1 MAAGDETSP
10 RVRGPPPPRTSRRME
25 LPVAHLDPNV
35 SSNVLNPSARGFTP
49 RGGAPTISSLNKGS
63 DETSPHSRGPPPPA
77 SSRRAE
83 LPVAHVAP
91 EVSSHLLNPS
101 ARGFT
106 PRGGAAITSS
116 LNKGT
121 DETSPSVGGPPPP
134 RTSPGTELPLTLV
147 GPDVSSHVL
156 NPNARRFTPR
166 GGATTTYSLN
176 QGTDDETSPHS
187 RGPPPPASAR
197 RAEIPLTL
205 VGPNASSHL
214 LNPSARE
221 FTPRGGAAPASS
233 LHQGT
238 DDESSPRVRGT
249 PPHGTSRRTDLPLAP
264 VGHEASSHV
273 LNENAREFKPRGGG
287 AAAQPY
293 SLNLGAGETFPR
305 VRAYKACFVNTGPGA
320 EELEFVVPVTSAP
333 RATSC
338 VMPDLVSM
346 PVHSFTS
353 NRLDTPPQRMMP
365 ELAAMAGHPS
375 TSSNGLDTPPQRQ
388 VRAVWRDNCAKELGY
403 LSYLL
408 NQGRPALLGIDT
420 EYVAPA
426 PEMEQVGPPQS
437 ASEWYHRLR
446 SLVNTGDIVQLGF
459 AFQFDDDSNHN
470 VPHVFEINLKV
481 SPDLRSYNP
490 RTLEFLKKVGHKLEN
505 NARQG
510 VTPQILQAWLKEHLQ
525 KLTAS
530 TVLMFQGDYD
540 SAFLLRL
547 ALENYQLPWHQVR
560 FLQDLRDTVRTYY
573 DVRVLGLQLLKF
585 EEKRFSLTKLGS
597 ALGIQRFG
605 NEHGSGS
612 DALLTLDCF
621 AEIRRRLGTQ
631 LKPLAKVLCG
641 LYSNEE
647 VVRWS
652 IPLHADNLKLVEVW
666 VSNFNEN
673 ASLLLS
679 SARSNFTIFS
689 IHAELYP
696 AQRCTESCDDEYTRL
711 GRLVPG
717 VTTAKFA
724 VAIGSE
730 EGQLAAGQSY
740 MFNVCF
746 DDKPRQLENGNKF
759 VPAQEFG
766 AVVISHLL
774 SRQEIKWTT
783 FKGAETVACIFRCME
798 GGLPAADQYLP
809 ARSTMFPTLFDIAV
823 ITEHDNSTVN
833 TICEGCSIQTENSNG
848 DKENTA
854 ILIARCFLRILEVT
868 EPLVLEKSNGYLL

>member
-1 MAAGDETSP
+1 
-10 RVRGPPPPRTSRRME
+10 ME
-25 LPVAHLDPNV
+25 LPVAHLGPNV

-49 RGGAPTISSLNKGS
+49 RGVAATISSLNKGT
-63 DETSPHSRGPPPPA
+63 DETSPLSRGPPPPA

-91 EVSSHLLNPS
+91 DVSSHLLNPS

-106 PRGGAAITSS
+106 PRGGAATISS

-121 DETSPSVGGPPPP
+121 DETSPSVRGPPPP

-156 NPNARRFTPR
+156 NPNARGFTPR
-166 GGATTTYSLN
+166 GGAATISSLN

-187 RGPPPPASAR
+187 RGPPPPASSR
-197 RAEIPLTL
+197 RAELPLTL
-205 VGPNASSHL
+205 VGPNASSHV

-233 LHQGT
+233 LNQGT

-249 PPHGTSRRTDLPLAP
+249 PPHGTSRRTDLLLAP

-273 LNENAREFKPRGGG
+273 LNQNAREFKPRGGG

-305 VRAYKACFVNTGPGA
+305 VRAYAASFVNTGPGA
-320 EELEFVVPVTSAP
+320 EELEFMAPVTSASAP
-333 RATSC
+333 RATSW
-338 VMPDLVSM
+338 VMPELVSM
-346 PVHSFTS
+346 AGHPFTS
-353 NRLDTPPQRMMP
+353 NGLDTPPQRQVRAPCIMP
-365 ELAAMAGHPS
+365 ELAAMAGHPF

-446 SLVNTGDIVQLGF
+446 SLVNAGDIVQLGF
-459 AFQFDDDSNHN
+459 AFQFDDNSDQN

-481 SPDLRSYNP
+481 GPDLHRYNP

-505 NARQG
+505 NARRG
-510 VTPQILQAWLKEHLQ
+510 VTPQILQAWLKENVQ

-530 TVLMFQGDYD
+530 TVLMFQGDSD

-547 ALENYQLPWHQVR
+547 ALEKYKLPFDQVR
-560 FLQDLRDTVRTYY
+560 FLQHLRDTVGTYY

-585 EEKRFSLTKLGS
+585 EEKGFSLTKLGS
-597 ALGIQRFG
+597 ALGIERFG
-605 NEHGSGS
+605 SEHGSGS

-621 AEIRRRLGTQ
+621 AEIRRRLGAQ

-696 AQRCTESCDDEYTRL
+696 AQRCTESCDDEYTKFR
-711 GRLVPG
+711 RLVHG

-740 MFNVCF
+740 IFNVCF
-746 DDKPRQLENGNKF
+746 DDKSRQLENGNKF

-774 SRQEIKWTT
+774 RRQEIKWIT

-809 ARSTMFPTLFDIAV
+809 ARSIMFPTLFDIAV
-823 ITEHDNSTVN
+823 LTDHDNSTVH

-848 DKENTA
+848 DKENAA

-868 EPLVLEKSNGYLL
+868 EPLVLENSNGYLL